1 MSQLTFDAATAKSLE
16 ATYRTADLVV
26 QRTRVLDLLA
36 PVLGER
42 ILDIGVGP
50 GLLALDLAQL
60 VGAAGKV
67 VGVDVSPDMLAMAR
81 ARLSECPQASCIEAD
96 ATDLSLPDGGFD
108 AVVSTQVHEYVVDM
122 PRAVA
127 ELRRVLRPGG
137 RLLMLDTDWRSIVW
151 HSSDNARMDRVLAV
165 WDGHLVDPHLPAR
178 LGPLLTRGGFEVRR
192 VEIFPMLTP
201 RWQPSS
207 YAAGI
212 FQSIAAYARKHGP
225 GQGLA
230 AAEVEAWHA
239 DQLDLIERGEFFFSL
254 NRYIFLAT
262 R

>member
-16 ATYRTADLVV
+16 ATYQTADLVA
-26 QRTRVLDLLA
+26 QRARVLDLLA
-36 PVLGER
+36 PVPGER
-42 ILDIGVGP
+42 ILDVGVGP
-50 GLLALDLAQL
+50 GLLALDLAWL
-60 VGAAGKV
+60 VGTDGKV
-67 VGVDVSPDMLAMAR
+67 VGIDVSPDMLEIAR
-81 ARLSECPQASCIEAD
+81 VRLRKYAQASCIEAD
-96 ATDLSLPDGGFD
+96 ATDLKLPDGGFD
-108 AVVSTQVHEYVVDM
+108 AAVSTQVHEYVADM
-122 PRAVA
+122 PRAIA
-127 ELRRVLRPGG
+127 ELHRVLRPGG

-165 WDGHLVDPHLPAR
+165 WDGHLTDPHLPAR

-212 FQSIAAYARKHGP
+212 FRSIAAYAREHGP
-225 GQGLA
+225 GKGLA
-230 AAEVEAWHA
+230 AADVEAWLA